1 MSDIKNKKR
10 KKPQE
15 ERRFIDKKERL
26 REYVF
31 T

>member
-1 MSDIKNKKR
+1 LKGITNKKR